1 MLPPGGSSTHSRIT
15 RDTFR
20 QRSQRQDMISSFWTY
35 IKSLGFLNMTLLN
48 MILMLYL
55 CSMFIACHN
64 SYTSLNPRTLH
75 LRSHLIFTT
84 ARKVHHCV
92 SSKTVVRLG
101 FDVYTVLFNIY
112 VPCHILFWFVLKSPV
127 LAVLSLPQLT
137 ALLILFQLPSQP
149 LLHSL
154 STHPCP
160 RKLVSVDFIPRLPFL
175 LGSNWIHPNL
185 YFVLLPHLTVSK
197 GCFPQLQLLH
207 HVAPLPWLF
216 TQLQLIQ
223 SSSPAL

>member
-1 MLPPGGSSTHSRIT
+1 MLFDTFINCNINYIYKFINYSVALAVKKPPANPGDLRDMGSSLGREDPLEKSMATHSRILAC
-15 RDTFR
+15 R
-20 QRSQRQDMISSFWTY
+20 IPWTEEP
-35 IKSLGFLNMTLLN
+35 KGH
-48 MILMLYL
+48 
-55 CSMFIACHN
+55 IACHN

-101 FDVYTVLFNIY
+101 FDVYTVLFNIS
-112 VPCHILFWFVLKSPV
+112 VPCHILFWFVLESPV

-175 LGSNWIHPNL
+175 LASN
-185 YFVLLPHLTVSK
+185 
-197 GCFPQLQLLH
+197 
-207 HVAPLPWLF
+207 
-216 TQLQLIQ
+216 
-223 SSSPAL
+223 